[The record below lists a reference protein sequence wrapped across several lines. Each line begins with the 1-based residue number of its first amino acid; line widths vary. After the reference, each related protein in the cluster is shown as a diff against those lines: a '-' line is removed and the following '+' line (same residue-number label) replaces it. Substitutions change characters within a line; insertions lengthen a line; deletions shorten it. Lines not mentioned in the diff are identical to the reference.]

1 MGAPTNA
8 ANVKKVLAN
17 PEPST
22 HGGKADILIALHMS
36 ANDPKQTLGKQFH
49 GRVYEFTP

>member
-1 MGAPTNA
+1 MAAPTNA

-22 HGGKADILIALHMS
+22 H
-36 ANDPKQTLGKQFH
+36 DPTETLGPAPFMDGAHRAYWVVKI
-49 GRVYEFTP
+49 VSIADTV